1 MELSKKLA
9 VLEKIYGIYA
19 KFAASLDLACRKYCT
34 HCCTTS
40 VTLTTVEAYKIIMDL
55 ESNPEVDWIE
65 KIRQAAAQ
73 THFKPKIT
81 TNQLANLCAQDLEPP
96 KEESSEWNSCPFLA
110 DDLCTI
116 YAVRPFGCR
125 CLLSRH
131 DCGTEGYAD
140 MDDYVLSVNTVF
152 LQGIE
157 HMDEN
162 GCAGN
167 LLDVLEVIASE
178 ENRQAYENK
187 TLKCSAVGL
196 IANQPL
202 NILMIPP
209 EHRTKM
215 EPILRSLQ
223 EIHI

>member
-1 MELSKKLA
+1 MELSDKLLA
-9 VLEKIYGIYA
+9 LERIYGIYD
-19 KFAASLDLACRKYCT
+19 KFAASLDLVCKKYCA

-55 ESNPEVDWIE
+55 ESNTKVDWIE
-65 KIRQAAAQ
+65 KIQQAAAQ
-73 THFKPKIT
+73 PHFKPKIT
-81 TNQLANLCAQDLEPP
+81 TNQLANFCAQGIEPP
-96 KEESSEWNSCPFLA
+96 EEESSEWNSCPFLT

-152 LQGIE
+152 LQSIE
-157 HMDEN
+157 HMDDN

-187 TLKCSAVGL
+187 TLGCSAVGL

-215 EPILRSLQ
+215 EPLLNSLRK
-223 EIHI
+223 IRF

>member
-9 VLEKIYGIYA
+9 ALEKIYRIYDI
-19 KFAASLDLACRKYCT
+19 FAASLDLACRKYCA

-40 VTLTTVEAYKIIMDL
+40 VTLTTVEACKIMVNL
-55 ESNPEVDWIE
+55 ESMPQMDWIK

-81 TNQLANLCAQDLEPP
+81 TNQLANLCAQGIEPP
-96 KEESSEWNSCPFLA
+96 EEEPSEWNSCPFLA

-125 CLLSRH
+125 CLLSRRN
-131 DCGTEGYAD
+131 CGKEGWAD
-140 MDDYVLSVNTVF
+140 MDDYVLAVNTVF
-152 LQGIE
+152 LQSIE
-157 HMDEN
+157 HMDDN
-162 GCAGN
+162 GCSGN
-167 LLDVLEVIASE
+167 LLDVLAVIASE

-187 TLKCSAVGL
+187 ALKCSAAGL
-196 IANQPL
+196 ISNQPL

-209 EHRTKM
+209 EHRAKM
-215 EPILRSLQ
+215 EPILKSLQ
-223 EIHI
+223 EIRI

>member
-1 MELSKKLA
+1 ME
-9 VLEKIYGIYA
+9 
-19 KFAASLDLACRKYCT
+19 
-34 HCCTTS
+34 
-40 VTLTTVEAYKIIMDL
+40 L

-81 TNQLANLCAQDLEPP
+81 TNQFANLCAKGLEPP
-96 KEESSEWNSCPFLA
+96 EEESSEWNACPLLS
-110 DDLCTI
+110 DDLCKI
-116 YAVRPFGCR
+116 YAARPFGCR

-131 DCGTEGYAD
+131 DCGAEGYAD

-152 LQGIE
+152 LQSIE
-157 HMDEN
+157 HMDDN
-162 GCAGN
+162 GCTGN
-167 LLDVLEVIASE
+167 LLDVLAVMASE
-178 ENRQAYENK
+178 ENRKTYENK
-187 TLKCSAVGL
+187 TLTCPTVGL

-215 EPILRSLQ
+215 EPILKSLQ
-223 EIHI
+223 EIRI

>member
-9 VLEKIYGIYA
+9 ALEKIYGIYN

-40 VTLTTVEAYKIIMDL
+40 VTLTTVEAYKMIMDL
-55 ESNPEVDWIE
+55 ESIPPEDWIE

-81 TNQLANLCAQDLEPP
+81 TNQLANLCAQGIEPP
-96 KEESSEWNSCPFLA
+96 EEESSEWNACPFLA

-116 YAVRPFGCR
+116 YTVRPFGCR

-140 MDDYVLSVNTVF
+140 IDDYVLSVNTVF
-152 LQGIE
+152 LQSIE
-157 HMDEN
+157 HMDDH

-167 LLDVLEVIASE
+167 LLDVLAVIASE
-178 ENRQAYENK
+178 ENRLAYENQP
-187 TLKCSAVGL
+187 LKCSAVGL

-202 NILMIPP
+202 KILMIPP

-215 EPILRSLQ
+215 EPILKSLQ
-223 EIHI
+223 EIRF

>member
-1 MELSKKLA
+1 MELSQKLA
-9 VLEKIYGIYA
+9 ALEKIYGVYD
-19 KFAASLDLACRKYCT
+19 KFTASLDLACQKNCA

-40 VTLTTVEAYKIIMDL
+40 VTLTTVEAYKIMMEL
-55 ESNPEVDWIE
+55 ESNSLVDWIE
-65 KIRQAAAQ
+65 KVRQAAAQ

-81 TNQLANLCAQDLEPP
+81 TNQLANLCAQGIAPP
-96 KEESSEWNSCPFLA
+96 EEENRPWDGCPFLA

-131 DCGTEGYAD
+131 NCATEGYAD
-140 MDDYVLSVNTVF
+140 MDEYVLAVNTVF

-157 HMDEN
+157 HLDDK
-162 GCAGN
+162 GCTGN
-167 LLDVLEVIASE
+167 LLDMLVVMASE
-178 ENRQAYENK
+178 EIRRDYENK
-187 TLKCSAVGL
+187 TLNCSAVGL
-196 IANQPL
+196 IANEPVK
-202 NILMIPP
+202 ILMIPP

-223 EIHI
+223 KIRI

>member
-1 MELSKKLA
+1 MDLSNKLA
-9 VLEKIYGIYA
+9 ALEKIYGIFD
-19 KFAASLDLACRKYCT
+19 KFAASLDLACRKYCV

-55 ESNPEVDWIE
+55 ESNPVVNWIE
-65 KIRQAAAQ
+65 EIRQAAAQ

-81 TNQLANLCAQDLEPP
+81 TNQLANLCAQGLEPP
-96 KEESSEWNSCPFLA
+96 EEESSAWNTCPFLSA
-110 DDLCTI
+110 DLCTI

-125 CLLSRH
+125 CLLSRN
-131 DCGTEGYAD
+131 DCGAEGYAD
-140 MDDYVLSVNTVF
+140 VDDYVLSVNTVF
-152 LQGIE
+152 LQSIE
-157 HMDEN
+157 HMDDG
-162 GCAGN
+162 GCTGN
-167 LLDVLEVIASE
+167 LLDVLAVMAST

-187 TLKCSAVGL
+187 TLTCPAVGL

-202 NILMIPP
+202 SILMIPP

-223 EIHI
+223 EIRI

>member
-1 MELSKKLA
+1 MEVSQKLA
-9 VLEKIYGIYA
+9 ALEKIYGIYD
-19 KFAASLDLACRKYCT
+19 KFAASLDLACRKYCAY
-34 HCCTTS
+34 CCTTS

-55 ESNPEVDWIE
+55 ESNPRVDGIE
-65 KIRQAAAQ
+65 KVRQAAAQ

-81 TNQLANLCAQDLEPP
+81 TNQLANFCALGIEPP
-96 KEESSEWNSCPFLA
+96 AEESTEWNACPLLA
-110 DDLCTI
+110 GELCTI
-116 YAVRPFGCR
+116 YAARPFGCR

-131 DCGTEGYAD
+131 NCGTEGSAD
-140 MDDYVLSVNTVF
+140 MDDYVLAVNTVF
-152 LQGIE
+152 LQSIE
-157 HMDEN
+157 HMDVR
-162 GCAGN
+162 GCTGN
-167 LLDVLEVIASE
+167 LLDMLEIMASE

-223 EIHI
+223 KIRF